1 MTKLLG
7 YILLSV
13 SLIYGLSGCVTAKH
27 SVSIACFADEEARKA
42 RRGVTGEF
50 PIVISNGVVLFYD
63 EDGALHRVKDAVCGL
78 KGGEE

>member
-7 YILLSV
+7 YLILAV
-13 SLIYGLSGCVTAKH
+13 SLIYGLGGCAATRTN
-27 SVSIACFADEEARKA
+27 VSIACFADEDARKA
-42 RRGVTGEF
+42 RRGITGEF

-63 EDGALHRVKDAVCGL
+63 EDGALHRVKNAVCGL